1 MTIELRH
8 RCRRCRGKL
17 LEPTDNLR
25 RAFCTRFC
33 FDTFYRSRCI
43 VCEKDITKDPL
54 TGKQRA
60 RLDQRKFCGRS
71 CKAEAARFPLTFAWG
86 GPPYG
91 NSPSNARNAHEM
103 GLKTAHKTDRP
114 KHCSLRHWAWQ
125 STVVCDVSG
134 PGAIEA
140 HALENAEGN
149 RIAIVRASV
158 GQPGSYY
165 LSFPRGFPPPPLESL
180 GRAKE
185 RAEGLALMAMSL
197 EAVDAKLAAKVR
209 RDNSQPHPMRPP
221 FNRGL
226 DAHVGN
232 FKITESKIAG
242 HLGPIPDFLRR
253 AGVASRSDADL
264 IVGDAQ

>member
-8 RCRRCRGKL
+8 RCRKCRSKL
-17 LEPTDNLR
+17 AGPTDNLH
-25 RAFCTRFC
+25 RAFCTRDC
-33 FDTFYRSRCI
+33 FDSFYRTRCL
-43 VCEKDITKDPL
+43 VCEKDISRDPL
-54 TGKQRA
+54 TGKA
-60 RLDQRKFCGRS
+60 RRNLWQRKYCGREH
-71 CKAEAARFPLTFAWG
+71 KAEAARFPHLFVWG
-86 GPPYG
+86 GIALG
-91 NSPSNARNAHEM
+91 NSPEPLRSAHEM
-103 GLKTAHKTDRP
+103 GLKTRQKPERP
-114 KHCSLRHWAWQ
+114 NLCHWAWQ

-221 FNRGL
+221 LNRGL